1 MKKSLILSI
10 VMTLVL
16 VISMSTATFA
26 WYTANDTVTANTAQV
41 TASTAAGNLK
51 ISKTGADDSWSTTI
65 TFDAP
70 ATATVP
76 MMPTDAD
83 LTAFATATKNADNT
97 ITYSEGASV
106 QTYTFYLSNVNSDE
120 LVLDFTVTPTDGTST
135 SSLRYAILQGSTIYE
150 AKAFNYLTAT
160 DDGVTADAVASA
172 EAINKNYTIATNAA
186 SVAFTVLLWH
196 DGASMVNAEGG
207 KTSSISISIGK
218 AA

>member
-51 ISKTGADDSWSTTI
+51 ISKDNSTWATTI

-70 ATATVP
+70 AAPTAP
-76 MMPTDAD
+76 MMPTAAD
-83 LTAFATATKNADNT
+83 LSAFATAIKASDGT
-97 ITYSEGASV
+97 ITYSTGASA
-106 QTYTFYLSNVNSDE
+106 QTYTFYLSNVDSDA
-120 LVLDFTVTPTDGTST
+120 LTLDFSVTPTDGTDT
-135 SSLRYAILQGSTIYE
+135 SSLRYAILQGTTIVE
-150 AKAFNYLTAT
+150 SSAFDYLTSTTAAT
-160 DDGVTADAVASA
+160 EDAKTAV
-172 EAINKNYTIATNAA
+172 EAANTTYEIATNAS
-186 SVAFTVLLWH
+186 SVEFKVLLWH
-196 DGASMVNAEGG
+196 DGATMVNAEGG
-207 KTSSISISIGK
+207 KTSSINISISK